1 MRLKENIVLQDK
13 GYSGILF
20 DTISEDFFELDQI
33 GIYIL
38 KYLTGKKEYQ
48 EKILSEYDIQRDE
61 LNLEI
66 INFKNVL
73 LEKEIIE
80 ND

>member
-38 KYLTGKKEYQ
+38 KYLTGKKEYR
-48 EKILSEYDIQRDE
+48 EKILSEYDIQKDE